1 MTSASLLAEEYLPC
15 DLFVVKAE
23 GKKEKQNAAMK
34 KRGHTIYKPRF
45 VTLYEETRFSSFPN
59 FG

>member
-45 VTLYEETRFSSFPN
+45 VT
-59 FG
+59 